1 MKRIFCKL
9 CHDVT
14 VHMSILQL
22 WKCMKC
28 GEYNKSEDQKLS
40 NWKRVDQIM
49 TKVKCIKCQKEEEVN
64 NELAYLIHYCDECW
78 ENDKLQDLIN
88 EQNETL

>member
-1 MKRIFCKL
+1 
-9 CHDVT
+9 
-14 VHMSILQL
+14 
-22 WKCMKC
+22 
-28 GEYNKSEDQKLS
+28 
-40 NWKRVDQIM
+40 M